1 MSSIDTKGGD
11 TPAAER
17 KQFLYRLKATVS
29 LLVFMNTARPVDTD
43 AFAATPAK
51 RLSFARAAPAA
62 LLGAASGLPQALRI
76 SSLRISSLR
85 ISSLRISSMF
95 YVAM

>member
-1 MSSIDTKGGD
+1 
-11 TPAAER
+11 
-17 KQFLYRLKATVS
+17 
-29 LLVFMNTARPVDTD
+29 MNTARPVDTD

-76 SSLRISSLR
+76 SSLRISS
-85 ISSLRISSMF
+85 MF